1 MADPS
6 GSGLS
11 ASVASA
17 ALLAHSASLRID
29 RRQLMPPSLPHM
41 EVDPRTREDSQTIDS
56 DKMNALQAVVLGA
69 GEGAPGASVLL
80 ADMSAEAEAL
90 RAAGS
95 RRVCNDSQHGWGSY
109 VLLKYRGPRR
119 PPSCCLLAGSPSPPP
134 VDSARHAILS
144 RLRCL
149 ADQRGDRTTAGTATA
164 DAVIAS
170 VLTGQEG
177 EAWRGS

>member
-29 RRQLMPPSLPHM
+29 RRQLMPPSLLHM

-69 GEGAPGASVLL
+69 GEGGGGHLSPTCRHERGS
-80 ADMSAEAEAL
+80 L
-90 RAAGS
+90 RTAGS
-95 RRVCNDSQHGWGSY
+95 RRVRNDSQHGWGSY
-109 VLLKYRGPRR
+109 VLLKY
-119 PPSCCLLAGSPSPPP
+119 
-134 VDSARHAILS
+134 
-144 RLRCL
+144 
-149 ADQRGDRTTAGTATA
+149 
-164 DAVIAS
+164 
-170 VLTGQEG
+170 
-177 EAWRGS
+177 